1 MFQVGANDS
10 IMCRY
15 FSTGFTDLILA
26 GKKLADLTNMFSPY
40 GFKKNENIILNYF
53 KDG

>member
-15 FSTGFTDLILA
+15 FSTEFTDLILA
-26 GKKLADLTNMFSPY
+26 GKKLADFTNMFSPY